1 MYGDPYPVIEAASL
15 ALFAV
20 ACVLAARRG
29 RQALIEVLS
38 AAVYG
43 LLLEQGD
50 ILIFGS
56 YKYASGFHIVIY
68 DVPVAIG
75 LCWAVIIYGAMRI
88 SDGLGLPLA
97 ARPAF
102 DALLALGMD
111 FAFDAVA
118 IRQGL
123 WHWNIA
129 LDQAYFGVPAGNFY
143 AWLFVA
149 FGFSYLTRR
158 IRSGARRPA
167 LAQALTPLGAYCL
180 LLLAL
185 VPFVVVRRFLFTAP
199 GGGSPAVVL
208 VVVVFAAISIRAWP
222 HRQPA
227 GPGVEVFPIASRL
240 AFHGYFLGAIYALGI
255 YRSTPVLL
263 GVSLVLLA
271 GELALAVLSMAP
283 LLARGRSSVSAPGLT
298 GLAAE
303 APPGDGS

>member
-1 MYGDPYPVIEAASL
+1 MYTDPYPVIEAASL
-15 ALFAV
+15 AVFAV
-20 ACVLAARRG
+20 ACVAAAREG
-29 RQALIEVLS
+29 RQALVEVLS

-56 YKYASGFHIVIY
+56 YKYSSGFHIVIY

-88 SDGLGLPLA
+88 SEGLGLPVA
-97 ARPAF
+97 ARPAL

-111 FAFDAVA
+111 IAFDAVA

-123 WHWNIA
+123 WHWNIT
-129 LDQAYFGVPAGNFY
+129 LRQAYFGVPAGNFY

-158 IRSGARRPA
+158 IRSGARRPM
-167 LAQALTPLGAYCL
+167 LAQALAPLGAYSL

-185 VPFVVVRRFLFTAP
+185 VPFVLVRRFVFTAP
-199 GGGSPAVVL
+199 GGGMPAVIFVA
-208 VVVVFAAISIRAWP
+208 VVFAGISAGAWP
-222 HRQPA
+222 RRRP
-227 GPGVEVFPIASRL
+227 GRRGVEVFPTASRL
-240 AFHGYFLGAIYALGI
+240 IFHGYFLGAIFALGI

-263 GVSLVLLA
+263 GVSV
-271 GELALAVLSMAP
+271 
-283 LLARGRSSVSAPGLT
+283 GL
-298 GLAAE
+298 LAAE
-303 APPGDGS
+303 VMLAAVGWAPVLASGRTQVPSAALAALPAEAPSSDGR